1 MKTLFYDRI
10 HSPIGPILILSD
22 NEALC
27 GVEFAEYETRTWEFL
42 KRRYGQVELQET
54 PNPLGLS
61 DRIQAYLAGELHSLD
76 EISVSLGGTAFQQQ
90 VWLALR
96 DIPIGTVET
105 YGQLAKRLGKP
116 GASRAVGLANSQN
129 PIAIVL
135 PCHRVIGSNG
145 RLTGYAGG
153 LERKRWL
160 LRHEGVPLAK
170 LAHGN

>member
-1 MKTLFYDRI
+1 MKTLLIDQI
-10 HSPIGPILILSD
+10 NSPIGQILILSD
-22 NEALC
+22 GESLC
-27 GVEFAEYETRTWEFL
+27 GVEFEDYEARTLAFL
-42 KRRYGQVELQET
+42 KRRYGEVTLQPEQ
-54 PNPLGLS
+54 NPLELS
-61 DRIQAYLAGELHSLD
+61 DRMQAYLAGEFHSFD
-76 EISVSLGGTAFQQQ
+76 QVDVSLGGTAFQQQ

-96 DIPIGTVET
+96 EIPIGTVET

-145 RLTGYAGG
+145 QLTGYAGG

-160 LRHEGVPLAK
+160 LAHEGVPLAE
-170 LAHGN
+170 LSRQN